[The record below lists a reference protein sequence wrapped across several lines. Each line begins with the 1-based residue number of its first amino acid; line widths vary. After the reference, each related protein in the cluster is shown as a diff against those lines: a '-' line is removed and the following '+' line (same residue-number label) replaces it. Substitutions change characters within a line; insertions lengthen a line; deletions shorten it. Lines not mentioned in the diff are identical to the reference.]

1 MVVTGRNGATC
12 GVGLEMEGEAVPG
25 EGWAFVIVLQW
36 LIRYSLVRMT
46 DEEARQYSQ
55 YEEGGNSPYDLYGA
69 LRIVIII
76 SSDLQF

>member
-1 MVVTGRNGATC
+1 MVVMVPHVVPVSRYREQAWP
-12 GVGLEMEGEAVPG
+12 GVLGGLG
-25 EGWAFVIVLQW
+25 IVLQW

-46 DEEARQYSQ
+46 EEEARQYSQ
-55 YEEGGNSPYDLYGA
+55 YEEGGKSPYDLYGA